1 MLEAGFLKQIY
12 DSLAGFPV
20 LQAALGALIVIA
32 GLKLMF
38 KADKAKDAAAAPA
51 APAGAT
57 LAAPDGALH
66 LQGAVAFT
74 DMTREIRDI
83 LRECAELQRRI
94 AECVRIMREESK
106 RQSDLLEKIENEQ
119 RIANE
124 VERRSPH

>member
-74 DMTREIRDI
+74 DMTREMRDI
-83 LRECAELQRRI
+83 LRECVELQRRI
-94 AECVRIMREESK
+94 AECVRIMREEARK
-106 RQSDLLEKIENEQ
+106 QTEILERIEREQ
-119 RIANE
+119 D
-124 VERRSPH
+124 VQGRSHRP